1 MVVRISNLRKRFDKN
16 EVLRGVSI
24 EVPDGKVIGLI
35 GSSGAGKSTLLRCTN
50 FLEPPDSGTLEFDGN
65 VVDTTHASKQQVQ
78 ELRRQ
83 TAMVFQNFNL
93 YKLNTATENIELA
106 LTHAKHYAPKKA
118 HETSLEFLNKIGL
131 YAKRNSF
138 PDQLSGGQQQRVALA
153 RAAVLRPK
161 LMLLDE
167 PTSAL
172 DPENIGEVL
181 KVIKNLA
188 DEGQS
193 MLIASHEMNFL
204 RRICDHVVFMDQGVV
219 KEEGSADQIFNHPKE
234 DRTRQFLSGVTPQ
247 EEA

>member
-1 MVVRISNLRKRFDKN
+1 MVVRISNIHKNFGSN

-50 FLEPPDSGTLEFDGN
+50 FLETPDSGTLEFDGDI
-65 VVDTTHASKQQVQ
+65 VDTTHASKQQIQ
-78 ELRRQ
+78 QLRRQ
-83 TAMVFQNFNL
+83 TAMVFQSFNL
-93 YKLNTATENIELA
+93 YKLKTATENIELA
-106 LTHAKHYAPKKA
+106 LTHVKHYTAQKA
-118 HETSLEFLNKIGL
+118 HEISLEFLNKVGL
-131 YAKRNSF
+131 YDKRNSF
-138 PDQLSGGQQQRVALA
+138 PDQLSGGQAQRVALA

-188 DEGQS
+188 DGGQS
-193 MLIASHEMNFL
+193 MLIASHEMTFL
-204 RRICDHVVFMDQGVV
+204 RRICDHVVFMDKGVV
-219 KEEGSADQIFNHPKE
+219 AEEGSAEQIFGNPRQA
-234 DRTRQFLSGVTPQ
+234 RTRQFLSGVKFQ
-247 EEA
+247 GEA